1 MKSDRFQ
8 IRLDAKLKEQATR
21 VLRRRHTTV
30 TDFVTQALRQLVESD
45 ALERRAGRG
54 EEVEQV

>member
-8 IRLDAKLKEQATR
+8 IRLDPKLKEQATR

-30 TDFVTQALRQLVESD
+30 TDFITQALRQLVESD
-45 ALERRAGRG
+45 TLERRVGRS
-54 EEVEQV
+54 EEAEQV